1 VDGNPSNN
9 AAEQRILEDLGIVVR
24 RALNT
29 TEALSTIASF
39 QPDVI
44 ISNVV
49 RDGDISEPLHNCPAH
64 YFDVPNGVSLS
75 LPAINEAT
83 ISGHGRATG
92 FAMAEEIYDRF
103 PALANHEQPRI
114 IFYSAS
120 NGSVVTSQCA
130 RVVTNRTDVLLQNVV
145 SLLEELH
152 WPSLSINGAL
162 ADRSSSS
169 NP

>member
-1 VDGNPSNN
+1 MSGWEPF
-9 AAEQRILEDLGIVVR
+9 EQCR
-24 RALNT
+24 RAT
-29 TEALSTIASF
+29 HPGGSGDRGSARFEY
-39 QPDVI
+39 
-44 ISNVV
+44 
-49 RDGDISEPLHNCPAH
+49 DGSLVHDCQLPARCYHQQRRDISEPLHNCPAH